1 MTLSRSIL
9 LIYVVI
15 LAFLTFNPWI
25 LPGSSMLVGIVLDK
39 LEHAIAYSGMSF
51 LIMLAYGI
59 TKSSRMS
66 SLIAFLFCSSIGLLF
81 EFIQLW
87 FTTNRQFSINDA
99 IANVLGALL
108 GVAVFWGYSCV
119 VLKRDLK

>member
-25 LPGSSMLVGIVLDK
+25 LPGSSMLVGIELDK

-59 TKSSRMS
+59 TK
-66 SLIAFLFCSSIGLLF
+66 
-81 EFIQLW
+81 
-87 FTTNRQFSINDA
+87 
-99 IANVLGALL
+99 
-108 GVAVFWGYSCV
+108 
-119 VLKRDLK
+119 